1 MSNSRSNNS
10 SSYSYNNRYS
20 YKNSNRYGYKNKYS
34 YKNSNRSDPNP
45 IPYVGKPPVGIRTPR

>member
-10 SSYSYNNRYS
+10 SSYSY
-20 YKNSNRYGYKNKYS
+20 KNSNKYGYKNKYS

-45 IPYVGKPPVGIRTPR
+45 IPYVGKPHVGIRTPR

>member
-20 YKNSNRYGYKNKYS
+20 YKNR

-45 IPYVGKPPVGIRTPR
+45 IPYVGKPHVGIRTPR

>member
-10 SSYSYNNRYS
+10 SSYSYNNKYS
-20 YKNSNRYGYKNKYS
+20 YKNSNRYR